1 MTASAYPRG
10 SRTASR
16 PAGWWGMVWLVA
28 TEATLFGV
36 FFASYYYLRF
46 KAAAWPPEGIPEP
59 EIAAPS
65 YSTGILV
72 VSSLP
77 MALAGSA
84 LGRGSRAVATLC
96 LAAAFVLG
104 AVFLWLQADAYG
116 KLVEEHV
123 PQDGAYSSLFY
134 LITGAHAVH
143 VFAGLALVVGTLL
156 VVWKGLYGRRSLI
169 AVSATAL
176 YWHFVNVLAVSVLAV
191 VYLVP
196 ALT

>member
-1 MTASAYPRG
+1 MTASVFPRE
-10 SRTASR
+10 STSASR

-46 KAAAWPPEGIPEP
+46 RASVWPPEGIPEP
-59 EIAAPS
+59 KILVPS
-65 YSTGILV
+65 YSAGILV
-72 VSSLP
+72 ASSIP
-77 MALAGSA
+77 MALAASA
-84 LGRGSRAVATLC
+84 AGRRSRPLATVC

-104 AVFLWLQADAYG
+104 SVFLWLQAGSYA

-143 VFAGLALVVGTLL
+143 VFAGLALVLGTLL
-156 VVWKGLYGRRSLI
+156 VVWTGAYGRRSRI
-169 AVSATAL
+169 AVGSAAL
-176 YWHFVNVLAVSVLAV
+176 YWHFVNALATAVLVLI
-191 VYLVP
+191 YLVP
-196 ALT
+196 ALA